1 MSTVPEQVGEN
12 LIAVL
17 TAASTLF
24 SGDPF
29 AIAVAD
35 RYPIAKLEPL
45 PMDTNGDENSFND
58 MSEALCSYNLSLIAI
73 SNDSSESLDVSTH
86 HSS

>member
-1 MSTVPEQVGEN
+1 MIRLYSYVDRMSTVPEQVGEN

-35 RYPIAKLEPL
+35 KCPIANGDPL
-45 PMDTNGDENSFND
+45 PIDINGDENSFKD
-58 MSEALCSYNLSLIAI
+58 MSDALCS
-73 SNDSSESLDVSTH
+73 
-86 HSS
+86 